1 MRKRAETEGKEC
13 WKRKNRMMW
22 GTTLP
27 HPKSAQNKAKDGILR
42 SLTSKRNKK
51 RAPLLL
57 QDTALDMMSEICNS
71 RHHGKRNLDE
81 KKKRICGAYFLAGGR
96 AGQARPSVET
106 G

>member
-13 WKRKNRMMW
+13 WKRKNRRMW

-27 HPKSAQNKAKDGILR
+27 YPKSAQNKAKDGILR

-81 KKKRICGAYFLAGGR
+81 KKKGF
-96 AGQARPSVET
+96 VEPIS
-106 G
+106 